1 MYILHTHTT
10 HAQAM
15 NAPATEQEGLVGEN
29 AIVSDNSEGSVDAE
43 DESEERER
51 AGQQPATM
59 TAQHESENAVQVQ
72 GQGEEDPAEY
82 EAAG

>member
-1 MYILHTHTT
+1 
-10 HAQAM
+10 M

-29 AIVSDNSEGSVDAE
+29 AIVSDNSEGSVEAE
-43 DESEERER
+43 DESDERQR
-51 AGQQPATM
+51 AGQQPATLSV
-59 TAQHESENAVQVQ
+59 QHEAENAVQEQ